1 MLRAKQNLGS
11 TNSWRILVLP
21 KAVLQ
26 RDAVAHVATP
36 LRCDARR
43 AVGVGSE
50 VGAEPVQEWGAGPDD
65 LTVPAELPDRT
76 DDANSVEPA
85 ADSVSWLTIKMI
97 LIFISINILLSCLY
111 SYCSIII
118 LWMQGPACR
127 LSNQH
132 LLPTP
137 TWIQRLSWKPS
148 TGQILTCV
156 MTLN

>member
-50 VGAEPVQEWGAGPDD
+50 VGAEPVQDWGLVLMILLYQLSF
-65 LTVPAELPDRT
+65 LTVLMM
-76 DDANSVEPA
+76 
-85 ADSVSWLTIKMI
+85 L
-97 LIFISINILLSCLY
+97 
-111 SYCSIII
+111 I
-118 LWMQGPACR
+118 LWNP
-127 LSNQH
+127 L
-132 LLPTP
+132 
-137 TWIQRLSWKPS
+137 
-148 TGQILTCV
+148 QIV
-156 MTLN
+156 FPG